1 VIYLSKELY
10 IGMMEILRTTLHGEE
25 AAHDTHHEKSFSAK
39 KHRQHRIR
47 RIISFLLV
55 AVIFFICTTLFSQYQ
70 VYILQ
75 KIAKAQEEVKPE
87 VPVTSEQIVKAVS
100 RHIRTPAGVPQ
111 IAEVKEA
118 QKLIESQPF
127 FKDVINGDI
136 IIVYDTMVLIYRP
149 LEDVLV
155 SVGDFSVSSK

>member
-1 VIYLSKELY
+1 
-10 IGMMEILRTTLHGEE
+10 MMETLRATLHGEE
-25 AAHDTHHEKSFSAK
+25 VVQDMTHEKSVSAK
-39 KHRQHRIR
+39 KQRQHRVR
-47 RIISFLLV
+47 RVVSLLLI

-75 KIAKAQEEVKPE
+75 RIAKAQEEIKPE
-87 VPVTSEQIVKAVS
+87 VPVTSEQVVNAVS
-100 RHIRTPAGVPQ
+100 RHIKVPAGSPQ

-118 QKLIESQPF
+118 QKLIASQPF

-136 IIVYDTMVLIYRP
+136 IVVYDTMVLVYRP
-149 LEDVLV
+149 LEDTLV